1 MKLKF
6 LFCLLPALL
15 MAHDLPAANRPW
27 AVTAAAFKLVGGKE
41 VNNVK
46 LNWAALADADT
57 YRVYRNGELLKE
69 VRTVTLDDYDLPV
82 GENFTYHVEAVKDGI
97 VIATSESQEAT
108 TFLPTGRTRVYD
120 NFDGR
125 YITPAPATEEP
136 HGMKIGDTYYMYRME
151 SERKHENGRDVRHWT
166 MTESFS
172 ATGLDGSW
180 SKPRVIASYSDV
192 NFEGNGFCYNPNTGK
207 VVFSSHYEDS
217 VGYTAAKIFLAQ
229 ITPGGGSEV
238 GTQERPLGH
247 DPRDQS
253 LFIDDDNTAY
263 LLSAT
268 RMNNDINIYRLDE
281 TWTKPVEL
289 VNTIYKGLHRET
301 PAILKRD
308 GEYYCFS
315 SKASGWYPSQTV
327 CISASSLDGEWS
339 PVQEIGNNSTFDA
352 QFNGFASEGD
362 ICAVR
367 SYHWGAQ
374 RKHKTTAG
382 SFPRIS
388 IATFNKGYVSM
399 DYYRYIEYD
408 EAGRVIPVQ
417 NGKNLS
423 LGKPVSSTVEGA
435 DGISPDCLTDGAAMT
450 SSPCFIYG
458 SSTPAG
464 TPYTLTMDLQ
474 EALPLREIN
483 LATRLVNGSETAY
496 KFTIEGSVDGK
507 QYTMLFDGKDNWT
520 VGFQIV
526 DVTDSSHYRYLRLH
540 VHDLI
545 NVHNGNSAR
554 WANGIYEFT
563 VFGVK

>member
-1 MKLKF
+1 MKQQF
-6 LFCLLPALL
+6 LFCLLTALL
-15 MAHDLPAANRPW
+15 LVPHLSASNLPW
-27 AVTAAAFKLVGGKE
+27 AVTATAFKLVDGMD

-46 LNWAALADADT
+46 LNWAAREDADT

-82 GENFTYHVEAVKDGI
+82 GESFTYYVEAVKGGM
-97 VIATSESQEAT
+97 VVVTSEAQQAE
-108 TFLPTGRTRVYD
+108 TFTPTGSTRVYD
-120 NFDGR
+120 NLNGK
-125 YITPAPATEEP
+125 YLTSASTEEP
-136 HGMKIGDTYYMYRME
+136 QGMKIDDVYYIYRME
-151 SERKHENGRDVRHWT
+151 CVMRPKNGRNVRHWT

-172 ATGLDGSW
+172 STGLKGSW
-180 SKPRVIASYSDV
+180 SQPRVLATYSDV
-192 NFEGNGFCYNPNTGK
+192 NFEGNGFRYNPNTGK

-229 ITPGGGSEV
+229 ITPKGGVEV
-238 GTQERPLGH
+238 GTQERPLGY
-247 DPRDQS
+247 DSRDQS
-253 LFIDDDNTAY
+253 LFIDEDNTAY

-339 PVQEIGNNSTFDA
+339 PVQEVGNNSTFDA
-352 QFNGFASEGD
+352 QFNGIDPKGD
-362 ICAVR
+362 ICTVR

-374 RKHKTTAG
+374 RKHKTQAG
-382 SFPRIS
+382 NFPRIS

-399 DYYRYIEYD
+399 DYYRYIEFD
-408 EAGRVIPVQ
+408 EAGRAIPVQ

-423 LGKPVSSTVEGA
+423 LGKPVSSAVNGGE
-435 DGISPDCLTDGAAMT
+435 GISPDCLTDGAAMT
-450 SSPCFIYG
+450 SSPYFIYG

-464 TPYTLTMDLQ
+464 TPYTLTVDLQ

-526 DVTDSSHYRYLRLH
+526 DVTDSSPYRYLRLH

-545 NVHNGNSAR
+545 NVHNNNSAR

-563 VFGVK
+563 VFGGK

>member
-1 MKLKF
+1 MKQQF
-6 LFCLLPALL
+6 LFCLLAALL
-15 MAHDLPAANRPW
+15 PAHHLTAENLPW
-27 AVTAAAFKLVGGKE
+27 AVTATAFKLVDGNE

-46 LNWAALADADT
+46 LNWAARTDADS
-57 YRVYRNGELLKE
+57 YRVYRNGMLLKE

-82 GENFTYHVEAVKDGI
+82 DESFTYYVEAMKDGA
-97 VIATSESQEAT
+97 VVATSEAQQADT
-108 TFLPTGRTRVYD
+108 YTPTGTTRVYD
-120 NFDGR
+120 NLIGR
-125 YITPAPATEEP
+125 YLTPASVEEP
-136 HGMKIGDTYYMYRME
+136 QGMKIGDEYYIYRME
-151 SERKHENGRDVRHWT
+151 CEWKQENGRKVRYWT

-172 ATGLDGSW
+172 ATGLEGSW
-180 SKPRVIASYSDV
+180 SRQRVLASYSDV
-192 NFEGNGFCYNPNTGK
+192 NFEGNGFRYNPNTGK

-229 ITPGGGSEV
+229 ITPKGGVEV

-247 DPRDQS
+247 DSRDQS

-289 VNTIYKGLHRET
+289 VNTIYEGLHRET

-308 GEYYCFS
+308 GKYYCFS

-327 CISASSLDGEWS
+327 CISASSLGGEWS
-339 PVQEIGNNSTFDA
+339 AVQEVGNNTTFDA
-352 QFNGFASEGD
+352 QFNSIDPKGD
-362 ICAVR
+362 ICIVR

-374 RKHKTTAG
+374 RKHKTPAG

-399 DYYRYIEYD
+399 DYYRYVEFD
-408 EAGRVIPVQ
+408 EAGRAIPVQ

-423 LGKPVSSTVEGA
+423 LGRPVSSAVNGE
-435 DGISPDCLTDGAAMT
+435 DGISPDCLTDGAALT
-450 SSPCFIYG
+450 SSPCFKYG

-464 TPYTLTMDLQ
+464 TPYTMTVDLQ
-474 EALPLREIN
+474 EAMPLSEIN
-483 LATRLVNGSETAY
+483 IATRLVNGSETAY
-496 KFTIEGSVDGK
+496 KFTIEGSADGK

-526 DVTDSSHYRYLRLH
+526 DVTDGSPYRYLRLH
-540 VHDLI
+540 VYDMI

-554 WANGIYEFT
+554 WADGIYEFT
-563 VFGVK
+563 VFGGK